1 VRHNFSAATKRV
13 QSATIR
19 DFGEQWEIHGN
30 LREDY
35 WTSEAM
41 LRDYFAGIFEP
52 NSIKDKVVLEVGSGS
67 GRILRM
73 LSRFSPRELI
83 GVEPSKGGLNRILQ
97 NTSDLKNL
105 TVLNVAGAEFKTTN
119 VDIIFSLGVIHHIK
133 NPKETLVN
141 IYDSL
146 KPGGQFV
153 CWVYGMENNR
163 TYVLGRILISP
174 ITRLMSDKYLDKFC
188 EVLQRIIV
196 TYGALSEKYFSSRL
210 PMSEYIQKVFTPC
223 GAAERK
229 YIVFDQLNPAYA
241 KYYTKKGIKLE
252 LENAGFVDVRLA
264 HRHGYSWTAVGTK

>member
-1 VRHNFSAATKRV
+1 MRHKFSAATKRV
-13 QSATIR
+13 RSATIR

-41 LRDYFAGIFEP
+41 LVDYFAGIFEP

-83 GVEPSKGGLNRILQ
+83 GVEPSKGFNRIIQ

-105 TVLNVAGAEFKTTN
+105 TVLNVTGAEFKATN

-133 NPKETLVN
+133 NPEETLVN

-163 TYVLGRILISP
+163 TYVLGRMLISP

-196 TYGALSEKYFSSRL
+196 KYGELSGKYFSSRL
-210 PMSEYIQKVFTPC
+210 PISEYIQKVFTPC

-241 KYYTKKGIKLE
+241 KYYTKKGIKSE
-252 LENAGFVDVRLA
+252 LENAGFVGVRLA

>member
-1 VRHNFSAATKRV
+1 MRHKPSAATRKM

-19 DFGEQWEIHGN
+19 DFGDQWEIHGN

-35 WTSEAM
+35 WTSDAM

-73 LSRFSPRELI
+73 LSRFCPKELI
-83 GVEPSKGGLNRILQ
+83 GVEPSKGISRIIQ

-105 TVLNVAGAEFKTTN
+105 KLLNVTGAQFKVTD

-133 NPKETLVN
+133 NPHETLVN

-163 TYVLGRILISP
+163 IYVFVRMLISR
-174 ITRLMSDKYLDKFC
+174 ITRIMSDKYLDKFC
-188 EVLQRIIV
+188 GVLQRVIV
-196 TYGALSEKYFSSRL
+196 TYGVLSEKHFSSRL
-210 PMSEYIQKVFTPC
+210 PLSEYIQKVFTPC
-223 GAAERK
+223 GATERK

-241 KYYTKKGIKLE
+241 KYYTKKGIKSE
-252 LENAGFVDVRLA
+252 LENAGFIDVKLA

>member
-1 VRHNFSAATKRV
+1 MRHKFSAATKRV

-35 WTSEAM
+35 WTSDAM

-52 NSIKDKVVLEVGSGS
+52 SSIKDKVVLEVGSGS

-83 GVEPSKGGLNRILQ
+83 GVEPSKGFNHIIQ

-105 TVLNVAGAEFKTTN
+105 TVLNTTGAEFKATN
-119 VDIIFSLGVIHHIK
+119 VDIIFSLGVVHHIK
-133 NPKETLVN
+133 NPKETIVN
-141 IYDSL
+141 IYESL

-163 TYVLGRILISP
+163 TYVLARMLISP
-174 ITRLMSDKYLDKFC
+174 ITRLMSDKHLDKFC
-188 EVLQRIIV
+188 HILQGIIV
-196 TYGALSEKYFSSRL
+196 TYGALSGKYFSSKL
-210 PMSEYIQKVFTPC
+210 PISEYIQKVFTPC

-241 KYYTKKGIKLE
+241 KYYTKKGFKSE
-252 LENAGFVDVRLA
+252 LKNGGFVNVILA

>member
-1 VRHNFSAATKRV
+1 MKHKFSATTNRV
-13 QSATIR
+13 RSATIR

-35 WTSEAM
+35 WTSGAM
-41 LRDYFAGIFEP
+41 LVDYFAGIFEP

-73 LSRFSPRELI
+73 LSRFNPRELI
-83 GVEPSKGGLNRILQ
+83 GVEPSKGFNRTIQ

-105 TVLNVAGAEFKTTN
+105 TILNVTGAEFKVTN

-133 NPKETLVN
+133 NPEDTLVN
-141 IYDSL
+141 IYESL

-163 TYVLGRILISP
+163 TYVLIRKLISP
-174 ITRLMSDKYLDKFC
+174 LTRLMSDKYLDKFC
-188 EVLQRIIV
+188 EVLQSIIV
-196 TYGALSEKYFSSRL
+196 KYGKLSAKYFSSRL
-210 PMSEYIQKVFTPC
+210 PISEYIQKVFTPC
-223 GAAERK
+223 GAEERK

-241 KYYTKKGIKLE
+241 KYYTKKRIKTE
-252 LENAGFVDVRLA
+252 LENAGFVDVNLA